1 MKKKGMFLAAL
12 AAALTLTASVGS
24 AWAYFTTYAEARG
37 SYTISLK
44 GHETTVSENFSAW
57 TKEVTVANDA
67 DSDPVYVR
75 ARAFCGSEYR
85 LSYSDEGGRWSPAE
99 DGYYYYD
106 SILPGG
112 ASTEKLLVKI
122 EGIPED
128 AEDGD
133 NFNVVVVYETAP
145 VRYDESGEPY
155 ADWSA
160 ILDTGTVK
168 GGA

>member
-24 AWAYFTTYAEARG
+24 AWAYFTTYAEAKG

-57 TKEVTVANDA
+57 TKEVTVANSA

-75 ARAFCGSEYR
+75 ARAFCGSGYD
-85 LSYSDEGGRWSPAE
+85 LIYSDESGRWTPAE
-99 DGYYYYD
+99 DGYYYYN
-106 SILPGG
+106 SILAGG
-112 ASTEKLLVKI
+112 DSTEKLLVKI

-128 AEDGD
+128 AREGD
-133 NFNVVVVYETAP
+133 DLNVIVVYETTP
-145 VRYDESGEPY
+145 VRYSENGEPY

-160 ILDTGTVK
+160 TLDTGTVK